1 MDAVAHLAGERRP
14 VAEIR
19 SAMRAMVSQRL
30 SVNSEAKKGNSQKA
44 TCILMRA
51 WVTVP
56 KEMVALRD
64 QGLELFEK
72 ADDTERLALHWGM
85 CMVAY
90 PFFTMVAESTGRLLR
105 LQGTVVQAQVLGRIW
120 DQIGERETVT
130 RAAQRV
136 LRTFADWAVL
146 DYVEEP
152 GIYKARQASAIGDPN
167 LAAWMIEAILL
178 SGGQKYLPLHT
189 LRTSHSIFPF
199 SLQSVSTGLIGKQR
213 RLEIVRQ
220 GLDEELVGIR

>member
-30 SVNSEAKKGNSQKA
+30 SVNSVAKKGNSQKA

-152 GIYKARQASAIGDPN
+152 GIYKANPVRAIGNPQ
-167 LAAWMIEAILL
+167 LAGWMIEASLQA
-178 SGGQKYLPLHT
+178 SGQKYIPLQT
-189 LRTSHSIFPF
+189 LRTSPSLFPF
-199 SLQSVSTGLIGKQR
+199 SLESVSTGLIGR
-213 RLEIVRQ
+213 NSRLELLRQ

>member
-1 MDAVAHLAGERRP
+1 MDAVAHLAGEGRQ

-19 SAMRAMVSQRL
+19 SATREMVGQRL

-56 KEMVALRD
+56 KKMVALRD
-64 QGLELFEK
+64 QGLELFEQ
-72 ADDTERLALHWGM
+72 ADDTGRLALHWGM

-90 PFFTMVAESTGRLLR
+90 PFFTMVAESTGRLIR
-105 LQGTVVQAQVLGRIW
+105 LQGTVVQAQVLRRIW

-136 LRTFADWAVL
+136 LRSFADWAVL

-152 GIYKARQASAIGDPN
+152 GIYRARQVRPIADPN
-167 LAAWMIEAILL
+167 LAAWMIEAILMA
-178 SGGQKYLPLHT
+178 GGQKYIPLHL
-189 LRTSHSIFPF
+189 LRASNSIFPF
-199 SLQSVSTGLIGKQR
+199 SLESISAGLISKQR

>member
-1 MDAVAHLAGERRP
+1 MDAVAHLAKDGRP

-19 SAMRAMVSQRL
+19 SAMRDVVGQRL

-56 KEMVALRD
+56 QKMVALRD

-72 ADDTERLALHWGM
+72 ADDTGRLALHWGM
-85 CMVAY
+85 CMAAY
-90 PFFTMVAESTGRLLR
+90 PFFTMVAESTGRLIR
-105 LQGTVVQAQVLGRIW
+105 LQGTAVQAQVLRRIW

-136 LRTFADWAVL
+136 LRSLADWAVL

-152 GIYKARQASAIGDPN
+152 GIYKARQVRAIGDPN
-167 LAAWMIEAILL
+167 LAAWMIEAILM
-178 SGGQKYLPLHT
+178 SGGQKYFPLHL

-199 SLQSVSTGLIGKQR
+199 SLESVSAGLISKQR
-213 RLEIVRQ
+213 RLEVIRQ

>member
-1 MDAVAHLAGERRP
+1 MDWRVTGQEILRRSERSDSARRSVRAAIARDPKGTISRNEAATHRRDYRIAGRD
-14 VAEIR
+14 
-19 SAMRAMVSQRL
+19 
-30 SVNSEAKKGNSQKA
+30 GG
-44 TCILMRA
+44 
-51 WVTVP
+51 
-56 KEMVALRD
+56 D

-72 ADDTERLALHWGM
+72 ADETERLALHWGM

-105 LQGTVVQAQVLGRIW
+105 LQGTVVQAQVLRRIW

-136 LRTFADWAVL
+136 LRSFADWAVL

-152 GIYKARQASAIGDPN
+152 GIYKARQASAIFDPN

-178 SGGQKYLPLHT
+178 SGEQKYLPLHT
-189 LRTSHSIFPF
+189 LRTSHSIFSF
-199 SLQSVSTGLIGKQR
+199 SLQSVSTRLIGKQR